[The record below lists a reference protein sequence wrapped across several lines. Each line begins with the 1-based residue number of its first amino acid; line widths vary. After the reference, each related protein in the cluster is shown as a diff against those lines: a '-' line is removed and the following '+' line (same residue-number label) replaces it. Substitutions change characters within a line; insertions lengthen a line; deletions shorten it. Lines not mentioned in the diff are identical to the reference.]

1 MDYELEIDQDAG
13 FVTARLSG
21 VRRPEA
27 LLQAAAEVT
36 TSCRERGM
44 FRLLID
50 VRTMTGKLDT
60 LETFDVAGRGIPNRT
75 EARRLVRSAILDRSE
90 NIERIRFF
98 ETVAVNRG
106 LTVKVFD
113 DEAQAIRWLQEDQGE
128 PRS

>member
-1 MDYELEIDQDAG
+1 MDYELEIDQGAG

-21 VRRPEA
+21 VRRPDS
-27 LLQAAAEVT
+27 LLTAAAEIT
-36 TSCRERGM
+36 TSCRERGV

-75 EARRLVRSAILDRSE
+75 EARRLVRSAILDRTE

-106 LTVKVFD
+106 LRVKVFD
-113 DEAQAIRWLQEDQGE
+113 DEAEAVRWLQEDQDG
-128 PRS
+128 PQR

>member
-1 MDYELEIDQDAG
+1 MDYELAIDQDPG

-21 VRRPEA
+21 VRSPEA

-36 TSCRERGM
+36 TSCRERGI
-44 FRLLID
+44 FRVLID

-60 LETFDVAGRGIPNRT
+60 LETFDVAGRGIPNQT

-113 DEAQAIRWLQEDQGE
+113 DEAEAVRWLQEDQGE
-128 PRS
+128 QPS